1 MACLYSFVVC
11 NSNLHGVCRTQVLN
25 KPGVKDTLFYLKK
38 TLNFGGKLVTFEAP
52 MIMGVMNI
60 TPDSF
65 YEGSRIGTADSVLFR
80 AEDMITEGAGMIDVG
95 GYSTRP
101 GASEVSVDEELKRI
115 IPVVEVLHKKF
126 PDTIV
131 SIDTFRSAV
140 AAEAV
145 HHGASMINDVSGGSL
160 DAKMF
165 ETVAALGVPYVLMH
179 MRGTPETMKDLNRYE
194 NLIREIGE
202 FFSEKVNRLQAM
214 KVSDIILDPGIG
226 FAKNIGQNF
235 EILRNLG
242 YFRNFGLPLMI
253 GVSRK
258 SLIYRTLNIDPGE
271 ALNGTTVLNTLA
283 ILNGASILRVHDVK
297 AAHEAITLLNKYQF

>member
-1 MACLYSFVVC
+1 
-11 NSNLHGVCRTQVLN
+11 
-25 KPGVKDTLFYLKK
+25 VKDTLFYLKK
-38 TLNFGGKLVTFEAP
+38 TLNFGGKLLTFEAP
-52 MIMGVMNI
+52 MIMGIMNI

-65 YEGSRIGTADSVLFR
+65 YEGSRIGTADSALFL
-80 AEDMITEGAGMIDVG
+80 AEEMITEGAGMIDVG

-101 GASEVSVDEELKRI
+101 EASEVSVDEELKRT
-115 IPVVEVLHKKF
+115 IPVIEALHKKF

-131 SIDTFRSAV
+131 SIDTFRSTV
-140 AAEAV
+140 ATEAV
-145 HHGASMINDVSGGSL
+145 QHGASMINDVSGGNL
-160 DAKMF
+160 DVKMF

-194 NLIREIGE
+194 NLIREMGG
-202 FFSEKVNRLQAM
+202 FFSEKVNRLHSM
-214 KVSDIILDPGIG
+214 KVNDIILDPGIG

-235 EILRNLG
+235 EILRNLS
-242 YFRNFGLPLMI
+242 YFRNFGFPLMI

-258 SLIYRTLNIDPGE
+258 SLIYRTLKIDPGE

-297 AAHEAITLLNKYQF
+297 AAHEAITLLNKYQS